1 MFFASRAGIIG
12 VVTMAM
18 KIQRSRMLTRR
29 KVWMLI
35 VVAVLLAASALVYV
49 WQTEAPSASETNTTQ
64 VTVEAPQDSEAALA
78 TITPQVPVRLKI
90 ASIGVD
96 APIIPVGTEPDGAMA
111 APKTATDIGWY
122 EKSAKLGSSRRAML
136 LSGHYGLD
144 TPEVLRRLSE
154 LKVGDRLVV
163 EGAEGD
169 ALTFEVAETER
180 KHRTEVD
187 MEKAFRYGGGQEAVS
202 IITCIGMY
210 NYAEKTYNDRYVVYA
225 LRVK

>member
-1 MFFASRAGIIG
+1 MSIKINSRRSLRVKLRQFGLG
-12 VVTMAM
+12 V
-18 KIQRSRMLTRR
+18 I
-29 KVWMLI
+29 
-35 VVAVLLAASALVYV
+35 AVLSVMVVGGVGYVLYLHDGDSPDIPDQKTHSLSGGDIAEGEIKPKDSPLKLVD
-49 WQTEAPSASETNTTQ
+49 QQ
-64 VTVEAPQDSEAALA
+64 
-78 TITPQVPVRLKI
+78 IPVRLI
-90 ASIGVD
+90 IESIGVD
-96 APIIPVGTEPDGAMA
+96 APIVPVGVEPDGAMA

-122 EKSAKLGSSRRAML
+122 EKSALVGSSKRAML

-144 TPEVLRRLSE
+144 APEVLRRLNE
-154 LKVGDRLVV
+154 LKKGDKLVV
-163 EGAEGD
+163 EGARGD
-169 ALTFEVAETER
+169 VLVYEVAETER